1 MPRAPFQ
8 ILVLPYRR
16 AAGTLEYAIFSR
28 SDYSCSNYAC
38 RQGIAGGG
46 EDDET
51 PIDAARREASEEA
64 GLSEATRFT
73 PLQAACTVPVI
84 FFQDGGFWDKALYVV
99 PEHSFGADATGQTL
113 TLSDEHDAAEWLP
126 YAKAFACLTY
136 DSNRTALW
144 ELNQKLQGLGPRGDD
159 ASSGKADGAAA

>member
-8 ILVLPYRR
+8 VLVLPYRR
-16 AAGTLEYAIFSR
+16 AADMLEYAVFSR
-28 SDYSCSNYAC
+28 SDYSC

-46 EDDET
+46 EAGES
-51 PIDAARREASEEA
+51 PLDAARREASEEA
-64 GLSEATRFT
+64 GLSEATRFM

-84 FFQDGGFWDKALYVV
+84 FFQDGGSWDSALYVV

-113 TLSDEHDAAEWLP
+113 TLSDEHDAVEWLP
-126 YAKAFACLTY
+126 YAQAHARLTY

-144 ELNQKLQGLGPRGDD
+144 ELNQRLQGLGPRRE
-159 ASSGKADGAAA
+159 

>member
-16 AAGTLEYAIFSR
+16 AGDTWEYAVFR
-28 SDYSCSNYAC
+28 RRDFAC
-38 RQGIAGGG
+38 WQGIAGGG

-51 PIDAARREASEEA
+51 PLEAARREAWEEA
-64 GLSEATRFT
+64 GLPRSAAFIL
-73 PLQAACTVPVI
+73 LQAACTVPVI
-84 FFQDGGFWDKALYVV
+84 FFQDGGSWDKALYVI

-113 TLSDEHDAAEWLP
+113 TLSDEHNAAEWLP
-126 YAKAFACLTY
+126 YAEASARLTY

-144 ELNQKLQGLGPRGDD
+144 ELNQRLQGLGPH
-159 ASSGKADGAAA
+159 GK